1 MFSGLLIWPSGRVR
15 ARPIYLDQS
24 QPTDAR
30 VYDLLGRMTPA
41 EKAGQMDQV
50 LVSQLTTKANTQAC
64 PGCWGDPDPAA
75 MQSVLVDNAVGSL
88 LAGGTDMP
96 SDTSHSGGPGNTGRD
111 WAVTY
116 NALQSFAV
124 QHSRL
129 HIPVLF
135 GVDAVHGFSHPF
147 DAPLFPH
154 AIGMGATWD
163 AAATERA
170 GKITGQAL
178 RATGW
183 LENFAPVED
192 VFRDNRW
199 GRAYEPWSEEPA
211 LAGML
216 GAALVRGLQS
226 AGTDGTDAADKNPLR
241 VAATLKHLAG
251 NSQSINGHD
260 RVEGQL
266 PMRYFQDVVLPA
278 YKDGIDA
285 NARMVMV
292 SSSSINGV
300 PATASHFLQ
309 TTLLRERLGFA
320 GVTISDF
327 KDVQALATAYHVA
340 PDLAG
345 AIALAVNA
353 GLDMAMWVDAPAEW
367 QSNILTDIDRGTIP
381 QTRIDEAVRR
391 ILRLKF
397 DLGLFDQ
404 PCVADPAKPCID
416 PDVASTA
423 VQAGRDTTLE
433 LARESITLLKNANN
447 TLPIRRGAN
456 VLVTGPNAN
465 SLVGQLGGWSVS
477 WQGIATS
484 GHTCCEG
491 PPGQIPP
498 GTTVL
503 QGIRNLEPQ
512 ATYAATV
519 EEAVAGAGSAAA
531 IVAVV
536 GELAYAEG
544 VGDDPAPALPGA
556 QKSLLAALEASGKP
570 VVVVVLAGRPLG
582 LGARNERDAG
592 AIVMGYQGGTET
604 GQAVA
609 DVLFGVVN
617 PSGKLPMTWP
627 TDADA
632 RAPFGRGGDFN
643 AAAPSPLGD
652 QPKLFD
658 QLPSTSSGTGGGY
671 NPLFSFAFGLSYTT
685 FSVTDL
691 AVSGPQ
697 DGSVN
702 VRFRVTNTGGAAGA
716 DVVPVFVHQA
726 VSPVV
731 VPPHRLVGFARVQLE
746 PGESRSVTL
755 DFPLARLAVTPGDID
770 SSAVPEVPR
779 GVYTVEV
786 PTQPQPNDLFPNSSP
801 PLRADFSV

>member
-1 MFSGLLIWPSGRVR
+1 MFSGLLILPSGLAN

-30 VYDLLGRMTPA
+30 VDDLLGRMTLA
-41 EKAGQMDQV
+41 EEVGQMDQV
-50 LVSQLTTKANTQAC
+50 VVSHLTGKANDPAC
-64 PGCWGDPDPAA
+64 PRCWGAPDPDA

-96 SDTSHSGGPGNTGRD
+96 SDTSLSGGPGNTGRD
-111 WAVTY
+111 WAATY
-116 NALQSFAV
+116 NAIQSFAV

-170 GKITGQAL
+170 GAITGQAL

-183 LENFAPVED
+183 LENFAPVQD

-199 GRAYEPWSEEPA
+199 GRAYETWSEEPA
-211 LAGML
+211 LAGTL
-216 GAALVRGLQS
+216 GAALVRGMQS
-226 AGTDGTDAADKNPLR
+226 AGSDSANPLR

-260 RVEGQL
+260 RVAGQL

-278 YKDGIDA
+278 YKDGVDA

-309 TTLLRERLGFA
+309 TTLLRERTGFG

-340 PDLAG
+340 PDLAS

-353 GLDMAMWVDAPAEW
+353 GLDMAMWVDGPDEW
-367 QSNILTDIDRGTIP
+367 QSNILTDIDRGLIP
-381 QTRIDEAVRR
+381 QARIDEAVRR

-397 DLGLFDQ
+397 DIGLFDQ
-404 PCVADPAKPCID
+404 PCVADPAKECVD
-416 PDVASTA
+416 TDSASTA
-423 VQAGRDTTLE
+423 VQAGRDEALE
-433 LARESITLLKNANN
+433 TARESITLLKNARD
-447 TLPIRRGAN
+447 TLPIRRDSH
-456 VLVTGPNAN
+456 VLVTGPNAD

-503 QGIRNLEPQ
+503 QGIRNLDSL
-512 ATYAATV
+512 ASYAATTD
-519 EEAVAGAGSAAA
+519 EALAAA
-531 IVAVV
+531 SSADMIVAVV

-544 VGDDPAPALPGA
+544 VGDDPSPALPAA
-556 QKSLLAALEASGKP
+556 QMALLAALEATGKP
-570 VVVVVLAGRPLG
+570 VVVVVLAGRPIG
-582 LGARNERDAG
+582 LGSTNERDAS
-592 AIVMGYQGGTET
+592 AIVMGYQGGTEI

-617 PSGKLPMTWP
+617 PSGKLPITWP
-627 TDADA
+627 TDVDA
-632 RAPFGRGGDFN
+632 RAPYGRGGDFN
-643 AAAPSPLGD
+643 TGAPSPLGD

-658 QLPSTSSGTGGGY
+658 QLPSTSAGTGSGY
-671 NPLFSFAFGLSYTT
+671 NPLFSFGFGLSYTT
-685 FSVTDL
+685 FEVSDL
-691 AVSGPQ
+691 SAVVSGP
-697 DGSVN
+697 DNHSVR
-702 VRFRVTNTGGAAGA
+702 VSVQVTNTGGLAGA

-726 VSPVV
+726 VSPIV
-731 VPPHRLVGFARVQLE
+731 VPLHRLVGFARVQLG
-746 PGESRSVTL
+746 PGESRRVTM

-770 SSAVPEVPR
+770 SSAAPEVLR

-786 PTQPQPNDLFPNSSP
+786 PTQPQPNDLFPSSSP
-801 PLRADFSV
+801 PLTAGFSVS